1 MGVGAYTRIVHVGV
15 RLLIHVEEEQQCSW
29 KKHEDEEL
37 HKHTDSDFL
46 SANIHAQQTNRQRC
60 YNGPES
66 CTRKLARMADS
77 RQLQPS
83 ATLATLAGC
92 AQPAACSVRYEC
104 PVTCLQ

>member
-46 SANIHAQQTNRQRC
+46 SATIHAQQTNKQTTLLQR
-60 YNGPES
+60 
-66 CTRKLARMADS
+66 ARI
-77 RQLQPS
+77 LH
-83 ATLATLAGC
+83 
-92 AQPAACSVRYEC
+92 
-104 PVTCLQ
+104 